1 MLLTCGY
8 KSNINMYNQSSTD
21 SIIINKIEDLIFIEV
36 KDNSG
41 KEAEYSIQSENER
54 VIRRGRFKGNVIQL
68 CLSHLASGYYK
79 LFLTR
84 DNTDIITYPFEKQSG
99 QLLSLGR

>member
-1 MLLTCGY
+1 
-8 KSNINMYNQSSTD
+8 MYNQSSTD
-21 SIIINKIEDLIFIEV
+21 SIIINKIEDLLFIEV

-54 VIRRGRFKGNVIQL
+54 IIRKGRFKGHLIQL

-79 LFLTR
+79 LFLVR
-84 DNTDIITYPFEKQSG
+84 DDNDIITYPFEKQSG